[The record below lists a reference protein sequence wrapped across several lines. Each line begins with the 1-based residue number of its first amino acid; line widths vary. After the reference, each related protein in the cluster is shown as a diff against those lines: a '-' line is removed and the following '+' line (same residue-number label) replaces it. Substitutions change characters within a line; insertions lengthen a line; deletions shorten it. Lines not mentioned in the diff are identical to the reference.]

1 MPTTEARAAARSPD
15 RRAEILDTAKRL
27 FAERGFHATSMRDL
41 CAALGMSAGN
51 LYHWFP
57 SKQAII
63 AAFVEADS
71 AETAAR
77 FAALSA
83 AEDLRGVLGEQLLGD
98 VALTSEEEIRLIL
111 EVYAAALRDPA
122 LAPLVRDADAAARSQ
137 LADLLQRARV
147 PDPDACAILL
157 IALIDGLISRRALEP
172 GRDLGNLAR
181 PVAAAL
187 RGLLGPGDAS

>member
-1 MPTTEARAAARSPD
+1 MPPIPRGPD
-15 RRAEILDTAKRL
+15 RRTEILETAARL

-83 AEDLRGVLGEQLLGD
+83 AEDLRGTLVEQVLGD
-98 VALTSEEEIRLIL
+98 AALTSEEEVRLIL
-111 EVYAAALRDPA
+111 EVYAAALRDQA
-122 LAPLVRDADAAARSQ
+122 LAPLVRDADAAARNQ
-137 LADLLQRARV
+137 LATLLRRARV
-147 PDPDACAILL
+147 PDEDACATLI

-172 GRDLGNLAR
+172 ARDLGDLAR
-181 PVAAAL
+181 PLATML
-187 RGLLGPGDAS
+187 RALLGPGDVS

>member
-1 MPTTEARAAARSPD
+1 MPTTTARSLD
-15 RRAEILDTAKRL
+15 RRAQILDTAKRL

-63 AAFVEADS
+63 AAFVEADT

-83 AEDLRGVLGEQLLGD
+83 ATDLRGVLAEQVIDD
-98 VALTSEEEIRLIL
+98 VVLTSEAEIRLIL
-111 EVYAAALRDPA
+111 EVYAAALRDPE
-122 LAPLVRDADAAARSQ
+122 LAPLVRDADAAARTQ
-137 LADLLQRARV
+137 LSELLQRAGV
-147 PDPDACAILL
+147 PDPEACAILV
-157 IALIDGLISRRALEP
+157 IALVDGLISRRALEP
-172 GRDLGNLAR
+172 ARDLGDLAR
-181 PVAAAL
+181 PLAAAL
-187 RGLLGPGDAS
+187 RGMLGPGDAS

>member
-1 MPTTEARAAARSPD
+1 MSSTDPRSAARGPD
-15 RRAEILDTAKRL
+15 RRAEILDTARRL

-77 FAALSA
+77 FAVLSA
-83 AEDLRGVLGEQLLGD
+83 ATDLRGALAEQVLGD
-98 VALTSEEEIRLIL
+98 VALTSEEEVRLIL

-122 LAPLVRDADAAARSQ
+122 LAPLVRDAEAAARTQ
-137 LADLLQRARV
+137 LAELLQRAGV
-147 PDPDACAILL
+147 PDPDARAVLV

-172 GRDLGNLAR
+172 GRDLGDLAR
-181 PVAAAL
+181 PLANML
-187 RGLLGPGDAS
+187 RGLLGPGEAS